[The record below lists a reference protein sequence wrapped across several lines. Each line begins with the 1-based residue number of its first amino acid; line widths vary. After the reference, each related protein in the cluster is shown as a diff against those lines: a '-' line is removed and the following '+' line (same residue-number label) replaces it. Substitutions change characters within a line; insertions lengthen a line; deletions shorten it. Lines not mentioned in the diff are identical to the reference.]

1 MSLMEKL
8 RQKRAEMEAAQ
19 QKAEAPKTLEE
30 IVEVKQPSSEKT
42 QEPKQEETA
51 VPVAD
56 TKEEPTA
63 VAEEPAPEETSV
75 EVEPEPVANNTPSED
90 KDYTTMQ
97 PVVTGTVEYEGN
109 ENIAEGREMTEEET
123 KACDEKTPTPIP
135 EAPVE
140 KEKEDENEITAEDTA
155 SEEAE
160 ETVKEESKITEETI
174 GEEGVEEKPKRR
186 GRPRKHKEEDV
197 EESAEEEDSKP
208 EPTPEILSAIEEDI
222 AEQEKE
228 EKPKKKSAKK
238 HESVEQISY
247 VSIDVLGEK
256 LDVDTAT
263 AEYLNYFIDTE
274 WQEKEKYF
282 LDKVT
287 NIRIEADMNPGTLK
301 FTLADLCALNDE
313 VMPHYLEQKKIYD
326 SLVNKDFGSAT
337 AFKIANSTG
346 SNSEER
352 KRTGTLALMKAKI
365 NGQEINY
372 ISLINAVQMRYN
384 SLNEI
389 MKMIKYKSDICITM
403 ASAIKTEMQLVNG

>member
-30 IVEVKQPSSEKT
+30 IVEAKQPSSEET
-42 QEPKQEETA
+42 QEQKQEETT
-51 VPVAD
+51 VSVAD

-63 VAEEPAPEETSV
+63 VTEESTPKETST
-75 EVEPEPVANNTPSED
+75 EVEPEPVADNTPSED

-97 PVVTGTVEYEGN
+97 PVVSE
-109 ENIAEGREMTEEET
+109 
-123 KACDEKTPTPIP
+123 
-135 EAPVE
+135 E
-140 KEKEDENEITAEDTA
+140 KENENEIIAEDTA
-155 SEEAE
+155 SEETE
-160 ETVKEESKITEETI
+160 ETVKEESKTTEETT

-197 EESAEEEDSKP
+197 EESNEEEDSKP

-384 SLNEI
+384 SLSEI

>member
-30 IVEVKQPSSEKT
+30 IVEAKQPSSEET
-42 QEPKQEETA
+42 QEQKQEETT
-51 VPVAD
+51 VSVAD

-63 VAEEPAPEETSV
+63 ITEESTPKETSV
-75 EVEPEPVANNTPSED
+75 EVEPEPVADNTPSED

-97 PVVTGTVEYEGN
+97 PVVSE
-109 ENIAEGREMTEEET
+109 
-123 KACDEKTPTPIP
+123 
-135 EAPVE
+135 
-140 KEKEDENEITAEDTA
+140 EKEDKNEIIAEDTA
-155 SEEAE
+155 SKETE
-160 ETVKEESKITEETI
+160 ETVKEESKTTEETI

-208 EPTPEILSAIEEDI
+208 EPTPEILSVIEEDI

-228 EKPKKKSAKK
+228 EKPKKKSVKK

>member
-30 IVEVKQPSSEKT
+30 IVEAKQPSSEET
-42 QEPKQEETA
+42 QEQKQEETI
-51 VPVAD
+51 VSVAD
-56 TKEEPTA
+56 AKEEPTE
-63 VAEEPAPEETSV
+63 VTEESTPKETSV
-75 EVEPEPVANNTPSED
+75 EVESEPVADNTPSED

-97 PVVTGTVEYEGN
+97 PVVSE
-109 ENIAEGREMTEEET
+109 
-123 KACDEKTPTPIP
+123 
-135 EAPVE
+135 E
-140 KEKEDENEITAEDTA
+140 KENENEIVAEDIT

-160 ETVKEESKITEETI
+160 KAIKEESETKEETAS
-174 GEEGVEEKPKRR
+174 GEGVEEEKPKRR
-186 GRPRKHKEEDV
+186 GRPRKHKEEEPTEEETSE
-197 EESAEEEDSKP
+197 EESTKP

-384 SLNEI
+384 ALSEI

>member
-30 IVEVKQPSSEKT
+30 IVEAKQPSSEET
-42 QEPKQEETA
+42 QEQKQKETT
-51 VPVAD
+51 VSVAD

-63 VAEEPAPEETSV
+63 VTEESTPKETSV
-75 EVEPEPVANNTPSED
+75 EVEPEPVADNTPSED

-97 PVVTGTVEYEGN
+97 PVVSE
-109 ENIAEGREMTEEET
+109 
-123 KACDEKTPTPIP
+123 
-135 EAPVE
+135 E
-140 KEKEDENEITAEDTA
+140 KENENEIIAEDIA
-155 SEEAE
+155 SKETE
-160 ETVKEESKITEETI
+160 ETAKEESKTTEETT
-174 GEEGVEEKPKRR
+174 GEEGVEEKSKRR

-197 EESAEEEDSKP
+197 EESNEEEDSKP

-228 EKPKKKSAKK
+228 DKPKKKSAKK

>member
-19 QKAEAPKTLEE
+19 QKAQAPKTLEE
-30 IVEVKQPSSEKT
+30 IVETKQPSSEET

-51 VPVAD
+51 IPVAD

-63 VAEEPAPEETSV
+63 VTEESTPKETST
-75 EVEPEPVANNTPSED
+75 EVEPESVANNTPSED
-90 KDYTTMQ
+90 KDYATMQ
-97 PVVTGTVEYEGN
+97 PVVSE
-109 ENIAEGREMTEEET
+109 
-123 KACDEKTPTPIP
+123 
-135 EAPVE
+135 E
-140 KEKEDENEITAEDTA
+140 KENENEIITEDTA
-155 SEEAE
+155 SEETE
-160 ETVKEESKITEETI
+160 ETVKEESKTTEETT

>member
-19 QKAEAPKTLEE
+19 QKAQAPKTLEE
-30 IVEVKQPSSEKT
+30 IVEAKQPSSEET
-42 QEPKQEETA
+42 QEQKQEETT
-51 VPVAD
+51 VSVAD

-63 VAEEPAPEETSV
+63 VTEESTPKETSV
-75 EVEPEPVANNTPSED
+75 EVEPEPVADNTPSED
-90 KDYTTMQ
+90 KDYATMQ
-97 PVVTGTVEYEGN
+97 PVVSE
-109 ENIAEGREMTEEET
+109 
-123 KACDEKTPTPIP
+123 
-135 EAPVE
+135 E
-140 KEKEDENEITAEDTA
+140 KENENEIIAEDTA
-155 SEEAE
+155 SEETE
-160 ETVKEESKITEETI
+160 KTVKEESKTTEETT
-174 GEEGVEEKPKRR
+174 GEERVEEKPKRR

-197 EESAEEEDSKP
+197 EESNEEEDSKP

-228 EKPKKKSAKK
+228 DKPKKKSAKK

>member
-1 MSLMEKL
+1 MSHERMSETNKKGNNIMSLMEKL

-30 IVEVKQPSSEKT
+30 IAEAKQPSSEET
-42 QEPKQEETA
+42 QEPKQTEET
-51 VPVAD
+51 VPVVN
-56 TKEEPTA
+56 TTEESAKVT
-63 VAEEPAPEETSV
+63 EESTPEETST
-75 EVEPEPVANNTPSED
+75 EVEPEPIADNTPSED

-97 PVVTGTVEYEGN
+97 PVVAEEKENKN
-109 ENIAEGREMTEEET
+109 EIVAEDITS
-123 KACDEKTPTPIP
+123 EKT
-135 EAPVE
+135 E
-140 KEKEDENEITAEDTA
+140 KA
-155 SEEAE
+155 
-160 ETVKEESKITEETI
+160 VKEESETKEEI
-174 GEEGVEEKPKRR
+174 ASGKGVEEEKPKRR
-186 GRPRKHKEEDV
+186 GRPRKYKEEEPT
-197 EESAEEEDSKP
+197 EEETSKEDSKP

-263 AEYLNYFIDTE
+263 AEYLNYFIDIE

-384 SLNEI
+384 ALSEI

>member
-1 MSLMEKL
+1 MSHERMSETNKKGNNTMSLMEKL

-19 QKAEAPKTLEE
+19 QKAQAPKTLEE
-30 IVEVKQPSSEKT
+30 IVEAKQPSSEET
-42 QEPKQEETA
+42 QEQKQEETT
-51 VPVAD
+51 VSVAD

-63 VAEEPAPEETSV
+63 VAEEPTPEETSI
-75 EVEPEPVANNTPSED
+75 EVEPEPVADNTPSED

-97 PVVTGTVEYEGN
+97 PVVSE
-109 ENIAEGREMTEEET
+109 
-123 KACDEKTPTPIP
+123 
-135 EAPVE
+135 
-140 KEKEDENEITAEDTA
+140 EKEDKNEIIAEDTA
-155 SEEAE
+155 SEETE
-160 ETVKEESKITEETI
+160 ETVKEESKTTEETI

-384 SLNEI
+384 SLSEI

>member
-30 IVEVKQPSSEKT
+30 IIEAKQPSSEET
-42 QEPKQEETA
+42 QEQKQEETT
-51 VPVAD
+51 VSVAD
-56 TKEEPTA
+56 AKEEPTE
-63 VAEEPAPEETSV
+63 VTEESTPKETSV
-75 EVEPEPVANNTPSED
+75 EVEPEPVADNTPSED

-97 PVVTGTVEYEGN
+97 PVVSE
-109 ENIAEGREMTEEET
+109 
-123 KACDEKTPTPIP
+123 
-135 EAPVE
+135 E
-140 KEKEDENEITAEDTA
+140 KENENEIIAENTA
-155 SEEAE
+155 SEETE
-160 ETVKEESKITEETI
+160 ETVKEESKTTEETT

-197 EESAEEEDSKP
+197 EEFNEEEDSKP

-222 AEQEKE
+222 TEQEKE
-228 EKPKKKSAKK
+228 DKPKKKSAKK

-313 VMPHYLEQKKIYD
+313 IMPHYLEQKKIYD

>member
-19 QKAEAPKTLEE
+19 QKAEAPKTLEK
-30 IVEVKQPSSEKT
+30 IVEAKQPSSEET
-42 QEPKQEETA
+42 QEQKQEETT
-51 VPVAD
+51 VSVAD

-63 VAEEPAPEETSV
+63 ITEESTPKETSV
-75 EVEPEPVANNTPSED
+75 EVEPEPVADNTPSED

-97 PVVTGTVEYEGN
+97 PVVSE
-109 ENIAEGREMTEEET
+109 
-123 KACDEKTPTPIP
+123 
-135 EAPVE
+135 E
-140 KEKEDENEITAEDTA
+140 KENENEIIAEDTA
-155 SEEAE
+155 SEETE
-160 ETVKEESKITEETI
+160 ETVKEEFKTTEETT

-197 EESAEEEDSKP
+197 EESNEEEDSKP

-228 EKPKKKSAKK
+228 DKPKKKSTKK

>member
-30 IVEVKQPSSEKT
+30 IVEAKQPSSEET
-42 QEPKQEETA
+42 QEQKQEETT
-51 VPVAD
+51 VSVAD

-63 VAEEPAPEETSV
+63 VTEESTPKETSV
-75 EVEPEPVANNTPSED
+75 EVEPEPVADNTPSED

-97 PVVTGTVEYEGN
+97 PVVLE
-109 ENIAEGREMTEEET
+109 
-123 KACDEKTPTPIP
+123 
-135 EAPVE
+135 E
-140 KEKEDENEITAEDTA
+140 KENENEIIAEDTA
-155 SEEAE
+155 SEETE
-160 ETVKEESKITEETI
+160 ETVKEESKTTEETT

-197 EESAEEEDSKP
+197 EESNEEEDSKP

-228 EKPKKKSAKK
+228 DKPKKKSAKK

>member
-19 QKAEAPKTLEE
+19 QKAQAPKTLEE
-30 IVEVKQPSSEKT
+30 IVEAKQPSSEET
-42 QEPKQEETA
+42 QEQKQEETT
-51 VPVAD
+51 VSVAD

-63 VAEEPAPEETSV
+63 ITEESTPKETSV
-75 EVEPEPVANNTPSED
+75 EVEPEPVADNTPSED

-97 PVVTGTVEYEGN
+97 PVVSE
-109 ENIAEGREMTEEET
+109 
-123 KACDEKTPTPIP
+123 
-135 EAPVE
+135 E
-140 KEKEDENEITAEDTA
+140 KENENEIIAEDTA
-155 SEEAE
+155 SEETE
-160 ETVKEESKITEETI
+160 ETVKEESKTTEETT

-197 EESAEEEDSKP
+197 EESNEEEDSKP

-228 EKPKKKSAKK
+228 DKPKKKSTKK

>member
-30 IVEVKQPSSEKT
+30 IVEAKQPSSEET
-42 QEPKQEETA
+42 QEQKQEETT
-51 VPVAD
+51 VSVAD

-63 VAEEPAPEETSV
+63 VTEESTPKETSV
-75 EVEPEPVANNTPSED
+75 EVEPEPVADNTPSED

-97 PVVTGTVEYEGN
+97 PVVSE
-109 ENIAEGREMTEEET
+109 
-123 KACDEKTPTPIP
+123 
-135 EAPVE
+135 E
-140 KEKEDENEITAEDTA
+140 KENENEIIAEDTA
-155 SEEAE
+155 SEETE
-160 ETVKEESKITEETI
+160 ETVKEESKTTEETT

-197 EESAEEEDSKP
+197 EESNEEEDSKP

-222 AEQEKE
+222 TEQEKE
-228 EKPKKKSAKK
+228 DKPKKKSTKK

>member
-30 IVEVKQPSSEKT
+30 IVEAKQPSSEET
-42 QEPKQEETA
+42 QEQKQEETT
-51 VPVAD
+51 VSVAD
-56 TKEEPTA
+56 TKEEPTE
-63 VAEEPAPEETSV
+63 VTEESTPKETSV
-75 EVEPEPVANNTPSED
+75 EVEPEPVADNTSSKD

-97 PVVTGTVEYEGN
+97 PVVSE
-109 ENIAEGREMTEEET
+109 
-123 KACDEKTPTPIP
+123 
-135 EAPVE
+135 E
-140 KEKEDENEITAEDTA
+140 KENENEIIAENTA
-155 SEEAE
+155 SEETE
-160 ETVKEESKITEETI
+160 ETVKEESKTTEETT

-197 EESAEEEDSKP
+197 EEFNEEEDSKP

-228 EKPKKKSAKK
+228 DKPKKKSTKK

>member
-30 IVEVKQPSSEKT
+30 IVEAKQPSSEET
-42 QEPKQEETA
+42 QEQKQEETT
-51 VPVAD
+51 VSVAD
-56 TKEEPTA
+56 TKEEPTE
-63 VAEEPAPEETSV
+63 VTEESTPKETSV
-75 EVEPEPVANNTPSED
+75 EVEPEPVADNTPSED

-97 PVVTGTVEYEGN
+97 PVVSE
-109 ENIAEGREMTEEET
+109 
-123 KACDEKTPTPIP
+123 
-135 EAPVE
+135 E
-140 KEKEDENEITAEDTA
+140 KENENEIIAENTA
-155 SEEAE
+155 SEETE
-160 ETVKEESKITEETI
+160 ETVKEESKTTEETT

-197 EESAEEEDSKP
+197 EEFNEEEDSKL

-228 EKPKKKSAKK
+228 DKPKKKSAKK

>member
-30 IVEVKQPSSEKT
+30 IVEVKQPSSKET
-42 QEPKQEETA
+42 QEQKQEETT
-51 VPVAD
+51 VSVAD
-56 TKEEPTA
+56 TKEEPTE
-63 VAEEPAPEETSV
+63 VTEESTPKETSV
-75 EVEPEPVANNTPSED
+75 EVEPEPVADNTPSED

-97 PVVTGTVEYEGN
+97 PVVSE
-109 ENIAEGREMTEEET
+109 
-123 KACDEKTPTPIP
+123 
-135 EAPVE
+135 E
-140 KEKEDENEITAEDTA
+140 KENENEIIAENTA
-155 SEEAE
+155 SEETE
-160 ETVKEESKITEETI
+160 ETVKEESKTTEETT

-197 EESAEEEDSKP
+197 EELNEEEDSKP

-228 EKPKKKSAKK
+228 DKPKKKSAKK

>member
-30 IVEVKQPSSEKT
+30 IVEAKQPSSEET
-42 QEPKQEETA
+42 QEQKQEETT
-51 VPVAD
+51 VSVAD
-56 TKEEPTA
+56 TKEEPTE
-63 VAEEPAPEETSV
+63 VTEESTPKETSV
-75 EVEPEPVANNTPSED
+75 EVEPEPVADNTPSED

-97 PVVTGTVEYEGN
+97 PVVSE
-109 ENIAEGREMTEEET
+109 
-123 KACDEKTPTPIP
+123 
-135 EAPVE
+135 E
-140 KEKEDENEITAEDTA
+140 KENENEIIAENTA
-155 SEEAE
+155 SEETE
-160 ETVKEESKITEETI
+160 ETVKEESKTTEETT

-197 EESAEEEDSKP
+197 EEFNEEEDSKP

-228 EKPKKKSAKK
+228 DKPKKKSAKK

-247 VSIDVLGEK
+247 ISIDVLGEK

>member
-30 IVEVKQPSSEKT
+30 IVEAKQPSSEKT
-42 QEPKQEETA
+42 QEQKQEETT
-51 VPVAD
+51 VSVAD

-63 VAEEPAPEETSV
+63 VTEESTPKETSV
-75 EVEPEPVANNTPSED
+75 EVEPEPVADNTPSED

-97 PVVTGTVEYEGN
+97 PVVSE
-109 ENIAEGREMTEEET
+109 
-123 KACDEKTPTPIP
+123 
-135 EAPVE
+135 E
-140 KEKEDENEITAEDTA
+140 KENENEIIAEDTA
-155 SEEAE
+155 SEETE
-160 ETVKEESKITEETI
+160 ETVKEESKTTEETT

-197 EESAEEEDSKP
+197 EESNEEEDSKP

-228 EKPKKKSAKK
+228 DKPKKKSAKK
-238 HESVEQISY
+238 HESVEQIFY

-384 SLNEI
+384 SLSEI

>member
-30 IVEVKQPSSEKT
+30 IVEAKQPSSEET
-42 QEPKQEETA
+42 QEQKQEETTIS
-51 VPVAD
+51 VAD

-63 VAEEPAPEETSV
+63 ITEESTPKETSV
-75 EVEPEPVANNTPSED
+75 EVEPEPVADNTPSED

-97 PVVTGTVEYEGN
+97 PVVSE
-109 ENIAEGREMTEEET
+109 
-123 KACDEKTPTPIP
+123 
-135 EAPVE
+135 
-140 KEKEDENEITAEDTA
+140 EKEDKNEIIAEDTA
-155 SEEAE
+155 SEETE
-160 ETVKEESKITEETI
+160 ETVKEESKTTEETI

-197 EESAEEEDSKP
+197 EESAEEEDSKL

-228 EKPKKKSAKK
+228 EKPKKKSVKK

-384 SLNEI
+384 SLSEI

-403 ASAIKTEMQLVNG
+403 ASAIKTEMQLING

>member
-19 QKAEAPKTLEE
+19 QKAQAPKTLEE
-30 IVEVKQPSSEKT
+30 IVEAKQPSSEET
-42 QEPKQEETA
+42 QEQKQEETT
-51 VPVAD
+51 VSVAD

-63 VAEEPAPEETSV
+63 VAEEPTPEETSI
-75 EVEPEPVANNTPSED
+75 EVEPKPVADNTPSED

-97 PVVTGTVEYEGN
+97 PVVSE
-109 ENIAEGREMTEEET
+109 
-123 KACDEKTPTPIP
+123 
-135 EAPVE
+135 
-140 KEKEDENEITAEDTA
+140 EKEDKNEIIAEDTA
-155 SEEAE
+155 SEETE
-160 ETVKEESKITEETI
+160 ETVKEESKTTEETI
-174 GEEGVEEKPKRR
+174 GEEGVEGKPKRR

-228 EKPKKKSAKK
+228 EKPKKKSVKK

-384 SLNEI
+384 SLSEI

>member
-19 QKAEAPKTLEE
+19 QKAQAPKTLEE
-30 IVEVKQPSSEKT
+30 IVETKQPSSEET
-42 QEPKQEETA
+42 QKQKQEETT
-51 VPVAD
+51 VSVAD

-63 VAEEPAPEETSV
+63 VAEEPTPEETSI
-75 EVEPEPVANNTPSED
+75 EVEPEPVADNTPSED

-97 PVVTGTVEYEGN
+97 PVVSE
-109 ENIAEGREMTEEET
+109 
-123 KACDEKTPTPIP
+123 
-135 EAPVE
+135 E
-140 KEKEDENEITAEDTA
+140 KENKNEIIAEDTA
-155 SEEAE
+155 SEETE
-160 ETVKEESKITEETI
+160 ETVKEESKTTEETI

-384 SLNEI
+384 SLSEI

>member
-30 IVEVKQPSSEKT
+30 IVEAKQPSSEET
-42 QEPKQEETA
+42 QEQKQEETT
-51 VPVAD
+51 VSVAD

-63 VAEEPAPEETSV
+63 VTEESTPKETSV
-75 EVEPEPVANNTPSED
+75 EVEPEPVADNTPSED

-97 PVVTGTVEYEGN
+97 PVVSE
-109 ENIAEGREMTEEET
+109 
-123 KACDEKTPTPIP
+123 
-135 EAPVE
+135 E
-140 KEKEDENEITAEDTA
+140 KENENEIIAKDTA
-155 SEEAE
+155 SEE
-160 ETVKEESKITEETI
+160 TT

-197 EESAEEEDSKP
+197 EESNEEEDSKP

-228 EKPKKKSAKK
+228 DKPKKKSAKK

>member
-30 IVEVKQPSSEKT
+30 IAEAKQPSSEET
-42 QEPKQEETA
+42 QEQKQKETT
-51 VPVAD
+51 VSVAD

-63 VAEEPAPEETSV
+63 VTEESTPKETSV
-75 EVEPEPVANNTPSED
+75 EVEPEPVADNTPSED

-97 PVVTGTVEYEGN
+97 PVVSE
-109 ENIAEGREMTEEET
+109 
-123 KACDEKTPTPIP
+123 
-135 EAPVE
+135 E
-140 KEKEDENEITAEDTA
+140 KENENEIIAEDTA
-155 SEEAE
+155 SEETE
-160 ETVKEESKITEETI
+160 KTVKEESKTTEETT

-197 EESAEEEDSKP
+197 EESNEEEDSKP

-228 EKPKKKSAKK
+228 DKPKKKSAKK

-372 ISLINAVQMRYN
+372 ISLINSVQMRYN

>member
-19 QKAEAPKTLEE
+19 QKAQAPKTLEE
-30 IVEVKQPSSEKT
+30 IVETKQPSSEET
-42 QEPKQEETA
+42 QEQKQEETT
-51 VPVAD
+51 VSIAD

-63 VAEEPAPEETSV
+63 VAEEPTPEETSI
-75 EVEPEPVANNTPSED
+75 EVEPEPVADNTPSED

-97 PVVTGTVEYEGN
+97 PVVSE
-109 ENIAEGREMTEEET
+109 
-123 KACDEKTPTPIP
+123 
-135 EAPVE
+135 
-140 KEKEDENEITAEDTA
+140 EKEDKNEIIAEDTA
-155 SEEAE
+155 SEETE
-160 ETVKEESKITEETI
+160 ETVKEESKTTEETI

-384 SLNEI
+384 SLSEI

>member
-19 QKAEAPKTLEE
+19 QKAQAPKTLEE
-30 IVEVKQPSSEKT
+30 IVEAKQPSSEET
-42 QEPKQEETA
+42 QEPKQEETT
-51 VPVAD
+51 VSVAD

-63 VAEEPAPEETSV
+63 VAEEPTPEETSI
-75 EVEPEPVANNTPSED
+75 EVEPEPVADNTPSED

-97 PVVTGTVEYEGN
+97 PVVSE
-109 ENIAEGREMTEEET
+109 
-123 KACDEKTPTPIP
+123 
-135 EAPVE
+135 
-140 KEKEDENEITAEDTA
+140 EKEDKNEIIAEDTA
-155 SEEAE
+155 SEETE
-160 ETVKEESKITEETI
+160 ETVKEESKTTEETI

-197 EESAEEEDSKP
+197 EESAVEEDSKP

-384 SLNEI
+384 SLSEI